1 MLTSTFWGRDTQLLV
16 ILMLRIS
23 RYSMLWRDSKLLR
36 YSKLL
41 RDSQLLGDAQLLWWN
56 AQLLRDTKLWRMS
69 RLLLLRRRRMG
80 VADVRNLGNLV
91 SLRLLRVEELGEGR
105 RRLGSSQYARGPLR
119 DLLLVHHLCGGR
131 RGRARMLMLLVA
143 GGEVGEVHV
152 HAVAANLPLHRW

>member
-1 MLTSTFWGRDTQLLV
+1 MLL

-23 RYSMLWRDSKLLR
+23 RDSKLLR
-36 YSKLL
+36 YPKLL
-41 RDSQLLGDAQLLWWN
+41 WDSRQLWDTHLLGDAQLLWRN
-56 AQLLRDTKLWRMS
+56 SQLLRDTKLWRMS
-69 RLLLLRRRRMG
+69 RLLMLLLLRRMG
-80 VADVRNLGNLV
+80 VADVRDLGYLV

-105 RRLGSSQYARGPLR
+105 RGLRSSQYARGPLR

-152 HAVAANLPLHRW
+152 HAVAANLPLYRW